1 MVIKNEIKNRQIKI
15 IIKGKKRCEKRMN
28 KISYYTFHDSLSKY
42 INTPYLIE
50 HTDNIILFLE
60 MLSIHKNTFS
70 YLT

>member
-1 MVIKNEIKNRQIKI
+1 
-15 IIKGKKRCEKRMN
+15 MN